1 MFNEI
6 KTHEITVDIVIL
18 TIKDDSLQ
26 ALLVKRNNE
35 PFKDKWAIPGG
46 YVRMSE
52 NLDEAAMRVLKEK
65 TNVENIYLEQ
75 LYTFGDP
82 LRHPISRVITCAYF
96 ALIRAEDV
104 EVVTTNDVTWH
115 KVFDLPPLAFDHKE
129 IIQYSLKRTRE
140 RLEMCPVAYQ
150 LLNEKFTLTEMQKA
164 YEMIMEKKLDK
175 RNFRKKVVTTE
186 GLRELNEFSKSPF
199 VLSEQHFKQTLK
211 RAFFNC
217 ALGNRHSPTAAHRRH
232 RTRLFLFRL
241 RRCHYASPP
250 SVCLLFVCA
259 S

>member
-1 MFNEI
+1 MYNEI

-18 TIKDDSLQ
+18 TIKNDALQ
-26 ALLVKRNNE
+26 VLLVKRNNE

-52 NLDEAAMRVLKEK
+52 NLDEAAIRLLKEK
-65 TNVENIYLEQ
+65 TDVDNIYLEQ

-82 LRHPISRVITCAYF
+82 LRHPVSRVITCAYF
-96 ALIRAEDV
+96 ALIRSEDF
-104 EVVTTNDVTWH
+104 EILTTSDVAWH

-140 RLEMCPVAYQ
+140 RLEICPVAYQ

-175 RNFRKKVVTTE
+175 RNFRKKVITTE
-186 GLRELNEFSKSPF
+186 GLKELNEFSKSSSKRPARLYTF
-199 VLSEQHFKQTLK
+199 ESIKLNSK
-211 RAFFNC
+211 RAHFIK
-217 ALGNRHSPTAAHRRH
+217 GKK
-232 RTRLFLFRL
+232 
-241 RRCHYASPP
+241 
-250 SVCLLFVCA
+250 
-259 S
+259 

>member
-18 TIKDDSLQ
+18 TIKDDALQ
-26 ALLVKRNNE
+26 VLLVKRNNE

-65 TNVENIYLEQ
+65 TNVDNIYLEQ

-82 LRHPISRVITCAYF
+82 LRHPVSIVITCAYF
-96 ALIRAEDV
+96 ALIRAEDFN
-104 EVVTTNDVTWH
+104 VVTTAELAWH
-115 KVFDLPPLAFDHKE
+115 KVSDLPPLAFDHKE

-175 RNFRKKVVTTE
+175 RNFRKKVITTD
-186 GLRELNEFSKSPF
+186 GLRELNEFSKSSSKRPARLYTF
-199 VLSEQHFKQTLK
+199 DNIKLNSK
-211 RAFFNC
+211 RAHFIKKETKC
-217 ALGNRHSPTAAHRRH
+217 
-232 RTRLFLFRL
+232 
-241 RRCHYASPP
+241 
-250 SVCLLFVCA
+250 
-259 S
+259 

>member
-1 MFNEI
+1 MYNEV

-18 TIKDDSLQ
+18 TMKENSLQ
-26 ALLVKRNNE
+26 VLLVKRDNE

-82 LRHPISRVITCAYF
+82 LRHPVSRVITCAYF
-96 ALIRAEDV
+96 ALIRAEYV
-104 EVVTTNDVTWH
+104 EVFTTDEVAWH

-129 IIQYSLKRTRE
+129 IIEYSLKRTRE
-140 RLEMCPVAYQ
+140 RLDMCPVAYQ

-164 YEMIMEKKLDK
+164 YEMIMQKKLDK
-175 RNFRKKVVTTE
+175 RNFRKKVITTE
-186 GLRELNEFSKSPF
+186 GLRELNEFSKSSSKRPARLYTF
-199 VLSEQHFKQTLK
+199 DNIKLNSK
-211 RAFFNC
+211 RAHFIKKETKC
-217 ALGNRHSPTAAHRRH
+217 
-232 RTRLFLFRL
+232 
-241 RRCHYASPP
+241 
-250 SVCLLFVCA
+250 
-259 S
+259 